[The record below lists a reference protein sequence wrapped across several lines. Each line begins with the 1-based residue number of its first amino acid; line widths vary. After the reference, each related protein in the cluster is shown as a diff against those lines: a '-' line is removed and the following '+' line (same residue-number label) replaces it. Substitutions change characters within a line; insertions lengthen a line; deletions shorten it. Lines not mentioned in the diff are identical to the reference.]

1 MKRRY
6 VLLVHILLAALVL
19 TVLLPGG
26 KPSAPPGMFL
36 GAVALS
42 EGVYLLHLR
51 RSHDGAVPSL
61 LIAIFWAVLL
71 LWEIYTTRLG
81 LANVILVPSPED
93 VFHVF
98 LTHRVLMIRGIFSSL
113 QLLGLGFAIGLTAGV
128 GLGLTAGWFPL
139 PRDVL
144 APVAR
149 VMSPIPPII
158 YSPYVVA
165 LMPSFRS
172 AALVILV
179 LGIFWPTFMNMMA
192 QAQALDRRIIDAA
205 RMMNVK
211 GTEMVFLI
219 LLPSVMPGLFSGLR
233 VSLST
238 SFLLLTMAE
247 MTGAASGLGYF
258 IKNYSDYANYTNV
271 VAGIFLVGAV
281 VTALNKMIGAAERRL
296 VRWKG

>member
-6 VLLVHILLAALVL
+6 VLLVHALLATLVL

-26 KPSAPPGMFL
+26 KPSAPPWMCL

-42 EGVYLLHLR
+42 EGVYLLNLR
-51 RSHDGAVPSL
+51 RSQDGLASSL
-61 LIAIFWAVLL
+61 LIAIFWVVLL

-98 LTHRVLMIRGIFSSL
+98 LTHRVLMIRGVFSSL

-144 APVAR
+144 APMAR

-172 AALVILV
+172 AAVV
-179 LGIFWPTFMNMMA
+179 SFWYWASSGP
-192 QAQALDRRIIDAA
+192 
-205 RMMNVK
+205 
-211 GTEMVFLI
+211 
-219 LLPSVMPGLFSGLR
+219 PS
-233 VSLST
+233 
-238 SFLLLTMAE
+238 
-247 MTGAASGLGYF
+247 
-258 IKNYSDYANYTNV
+258 
-271 VAGIFLVGAV
+271 
-281 VTALNKMIGAAERRL
+281 
-296 VRWKG
+296 

>member
-6 VLLVHILLAALVL
+6 LPLVHVLLAVLVL
-19 TVLLPGG
+19 LVLLPGG
-26 KPSAPPGMFL
+26 TASLPPWMFL
-36 GAVALS
+36 GAVALT
-42 EGVYLLHLR
+42 EGLYLLRFR
-51 RSHDGAVPSL
+51 RSSDGAAPSL
-61 LIAIFWAVLL
+61 LIAIFWTLLL
-71 LWEIYTTRLG
+71 LWETYTTRLG
-81 LANVILVPSPED
+81 LANIILVPTPED

-98 LTHRVLMIRGIFSSL
+98 LTHRSLMIRGIFSSL
-113 QLLGLGFAIGLTAGV
+113 QLLSLGFAIGLTAGV

-149 VMSPIPPII
+149 VMSPIPPIV

-172 AALVILV
+172 AAVVILV

-205 RMMNVK
+205 RMMNVS
-211 GTEMVFLI
+211 GAEMVFRI
-219 LLPSVMPGLFSGLR
+219 LLPSVTPGLFSGLR

-281 VTALNKMIGAAERRL
+281 VTALNGVIGAVERRV
-296 VRWKG
+296 VRWKR